1 MKKLENLVLFTFVL
15 CASSVSAHHNES
27 PYSYCANNPV
37 NRIDPDGRDYYRN
50 DQGAVFWREGSANFV
65 NVDGV
70 RYRNIGET
78 YSVYQFGQRLD
89 YNQGNLVKVTN
100 PEAEYNLEGGQYIPH
115 SFVTDD
121 GTKVCVT
128 FKYVSSSGGNGDK
141 ALSSDAVSLLIDG
154 VNEAN
159 KVDAGIKV
167 TSLDVSTTTT
177 GKHKSDNSSHYVK
190 NGATAIDIDII
201 NNVRVEDKACR
212 QTTRH
217 LQNGFD
223 RTGKAYQN
231 IGPELQIG
239 VKKYIGGHK
248 NHIHIDALPY

>member
-89 YNQGNLVKVTN
+89 YNQDNLVKVTN
-100 PEAEYNLEGGQYIPH
+100 PEAKYNLEGGQYIPH

-121 GTKVCVT
+121 GTKVSVT

-141 ALSSDAVSLLIDG
+141 ALSTDAVSLLING

-159 KVDAGIKV
+159 NDGAAI
-167 TSLDVSTTTT
+167 TSVDVSTTTNGSHT
-177 GKHKSDNSSHYVK
+177 STNSKHYVR
-190 NGATAIDIDII
+190 NGATAIDIDMV
-201 NNVRVEDKACR
+201 NGVPVKNPSSAV
-212 QTTRH
+212 QTDN
-217 LQNGFD
+217 LQNGFQ
-223 RTGKAYQN
+223 RTGMVRQN
-231 IGPELQIG
+231 IGPRIQTG
-239 VKKYIGGHK
+239 VLTRQSGHD
-248 NHIHIDALPY
+248 NHIHIDVRR

>member
-89 YNQGNLVKVTN
+89 YNQDNLVKVSYAD
-100 PEAEYNLEGGQYIPH
+100 PKYNLDGGQYIPH

-121 GTKVCVT
+121 GTKVSVT
-128 FKYVSSSGGNGDK
+128 FLYVSQKNGGNGDK
-141 ALSSDAVSLLIDG
+141 ALSSDAVSLFIDG

-159 KVDAGIKV
+159 KDGAGI
-167 TSLDVSTTTT
+167 TSIDVSTTTT
-177 GKHKSDNSSHYVK
+177 GKHWSDNSAHKVE

-201 NNVRVEDKACR
+201 NNVPIKKESCR
-212 QTTRH
+212 QKTNQ
-217 LQNGFD
+217 LQIGFEK
-223 RTGKAYQN
+223 TGMTYQN
-231 IGPELQIG
+231 IGPEIQTG
-239 VKKYIGGHK
+239 VKKRLGGHD